1 MQEPKQIRA
10 HPKEVSDRLAARAIS
25 FEIGGRLGMAIEKA
39 GAIADC
45 QQLELE
51 EEITSVLTME
61 ATGLQAQRTKK

>member
-1 MQEPKQIRA
+1 
-10 HPKEVSDRLAARAIS
+10 
-25 FEIGGRLGMAIEKA
+25 MAIEKA